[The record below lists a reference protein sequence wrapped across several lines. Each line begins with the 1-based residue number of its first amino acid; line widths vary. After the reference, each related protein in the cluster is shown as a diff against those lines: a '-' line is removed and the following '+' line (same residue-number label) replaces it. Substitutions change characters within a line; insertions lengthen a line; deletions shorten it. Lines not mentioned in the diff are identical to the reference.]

1 MNISDL
7 KGNFKVMNKTQ
18 TPTPGAA
25 PAASG
30 QPKNISD
37 LQGKFKVMPKAP
49 EASSLSKA
57 LTGAGKAFN
66 DVSTGIAKGELSTVK
81 GLGEL
86 GGSLTNW
93 ILGKGF
99 TPDAEG
105 GLSTKN
111 TALKDVFSDK
121 TLTPKNTTETIAKTG
136 EQIGEF
142 FVPAGVEEKVGT
154 ELAELIPKAGKFFA
168 DEAGNLTK
176 FGKSAAYGIR
186 SLTRG
191 LAGGAVTTAQT
202 GDPKAGAK
210 VGGTIAALDIPVNW
224 AGKLLGGV
232 FKNLASFVSGKGKAV
247 IDAITNDPEAAL
259 NGMKTD
265 VATGLRKTT
274 RALQQYASDT
284 YKAAKDKYAADLEK
298 IEEKYLPSNKDFMK
312 QGNKSI
318 TPTGTQTLSLQGIK
332 SKLTSVFNDFGVEG
346 DFGKGFNFS
355 NAPSASLERILNNA
369 YTSIKNFTDITPK
382 GINNL
387 VRRLDGIAERTKL
400 PEAIS
405 AMGQITKNIQDY
417 LGERVPEIGQMNA
430 KYAKSMKFLEDMNN
444 YLKTGIKGGIKEG
457 MNTESNIEK
466 IGTEIATLF
475 NNNKDIARQWISG
488 LPNGEKYLSEQ
499 AGRMMEEG
507 LRMSGLPGGGNMVSR
522 ALETIVPPKMT
533 GWLVARGAQLS
544 NILGKLAP
552 AEQGILR
559 ELILGQG
566 SPQDAADASSGGGQ
580 GAKNPASPTGQS
592 GMQAPQSLGQILQ
605 PAPQK
610 PQ

>member
-1 MNISDL
+1 MNISAL
-7 KGNFKVMNKTQ
+7 KGSFKVMNKTQ
-18 TPTPGAA
+18 TPAPGAA

-57 LTGAGKAFN
+57 LTGAGKVFN
-66 DVSTGIAKGELSTVK
+66 DVSTGIAKKELETVK
-81 GLGEL
+81 GIGEI
-86 GGSLTNW
+86 GGSLVNW
-93 ILGKGF
+93 VMGKGF
-99 TPDAEG
+99 TPNAEG
-105 GLSTKN
+105 GLNSEKS
-111 TALKDVFSDK
+111 ALKDVFNDK
-121 TLTPKNTTETIAKTG
+121 NLESKNTSESVGKGIATV
-136 EQIGEF
+136 GEF
-142 FVPAGVEEKVGT
+142 FVPAGAEEMVSKDII
-154 ELAELIPKAGKFFA
+154 EAIPKAAEFLT

-176 FGKSAAYGIR
+176 FGKAAAYGIR

-191 LAGGAVTTAQT
+191 LSGGAVTAAQT
-202 GDPKAGAK
+202 GDLKEGAK
-210 VGGTIAALDIPVNW
+210 MGGTIAALDIPLNW
-224 AGKLLGGV
+224 AGKLAEGI
-232 FKNLASFVSGKGKAV
+232 FSHLASFVSGKGKPI
-247 IDAITNDPEAAL
+247 IDAIKSEPESAL
-259 NGMKTD
+259 KGMQTD
-265 VATGLRKTT
+265 IGTGLRKTV

-284 YKAAKDKYAADLEK
+284 YKIAKDKYAADLEK

-387 VRRLDGIAERTKL
+387 IRRLDGIAERTKL

-457 MNTESNIEK
+457 MNSEGNIEK
-466 IGTEIATLF
+466 ISNEIATIF
-475 NNNKDIARQWISG
+475 NDHKEVARQWIEG
-488 LPNGEKYLSEQ
+488 MLPEGKKIISEQ
-499 AGRMMEEG
+499 AGRLMKNTG
-507 LRMSGLPGGGNMVSR
+507 AAKNIFSKT
-522 ALETIVPPKMT
+522 LEAVPPRLV
-533 GWLVARGAQLS
+533 GWLTARGSQLS
-544 NILGKLAP
+544 SILGKLNP
-552 AEQGILR
+552 AEQGIIR
-559 ELILGQG
+559 EIFGHAMGDQDQAVRGGTMSAPPTQEQPNQESKPLQRALLGQ
-566 SPQDAADASSGGGQ
+566 PQI
-580 GAKNPASPTGQS
+580 
-592 GMQAPQSLGQILQ
+592 MQ